1 MEYLEIIGIIF
12 IKVFNMKVELRNPNI
27 IMKLSRLGSFHQSKL
42 SFLRSFLNEFKDW
55 EYNRDLF
62 ELDEKGYG
70 VAVYSFKKK
79 DRVYSLVCF
88 ANKIND
94 NDRSDRVIAT
104 KWDAAFTLYDGVP
117 DKKDIKRLK
126 KEVPKQ
132 EVGRLSYKE
141 LTLSRANRSVRIFNH
156 VIDSLSNGVQP
167 NEDLLKKVGYLYR
180 TTAVYGSGKF
190 GLADRFRIKNREEIN
205 GPFRLEMMLVYL
217 VRQFTFD
224 QVNHISKH
232 KNPDNAV
239 TLDKKICKN
248 LGIGNSTGLGMAPF
262 IVNHPT
268 LLNNWIL
275 SREKALKKIREI
287 KKVKSA
293 DSKLF
298 KECVK
303 NSIKNITS
311 WNTES
316 EYQLGKIKLLLK
328 DVEKFLMF
336 LENDFSFNEDYP
348 FNRIYLW
355 LENETCEECTEY
367 VVSIM
372 MEPFNGIIDPLIKEM
387 SSDEEKH
394 FNIPTNRT
402 VDELIK
408 ILETNYSNII
418 NIDFKKKENN
428 KKFWFI
434 SKNKEE
440 PRLADRFDEQGAE
453 LEQPLAIARD
463 IKKLY
468 QKLKITEKNICIA
481 NFLINNSDLRHVVRR
496 AFIIEKFPYSEIQDN
511 TISEKIIPIDMLRL
525 KLSFFGAL
533 KFDPRSD
540 KWLRI
545 CMFQGA
551 PLPKELKNFD
561 DQWVYKSQ

>member
-1 MEYLEIIGIIF
+1 MN
-12 IKVFNMKVELRNPNI
+12 IKLRDPNI
-27 IMKLSRLGSFHQSKL
+27 IMKLSRLGSFHQSRL
-42 SFLRSFLNEFKDW
+42 SFLRSFLSEFKDW
-55 EYNRDLF
+55 EYKKDLF
-62 ELDEKGYG
+62 NLDENGYG
-70 VAVYSFKKK
+70 VAVYSFTKK
-79 DRVYSLVCF
+79 DRVYSLICF

-94 NDRSDRVIAT
+94 EERSDRVIAT
-104 KWDAAFTLYDGVP
+104 KWDAAFTLHDGIP
-117 DKKDIKRLK
+117 TKKDIQRLK
-126 KEVPKQ
+126 NEVPKQ

-141 LTLSRANRSVRIFNH
+141 LTLSRANKSVRIFDH
-156 VIDSLSNGVQP
+156 VVESLSKGLQP
-167 NEDLLKKVGYLYR
+167 NSDLLEKVGYLYR

-190 GLADRFRIKNREEIN
+190 GLADRFRIKDREEIN

-224 QVNHISKH
+224 QVNHVA
-232 KNPDNAV
+232 KNKSPKTAV
-239 TLDKKICKN
+239 NLDPKICKN

-275 SREKALKKIREI
+275 CRETALKEIREL
-287 KKVKSA
+287 KKVN
-293 DSKLF
+293 SKEINLF
-298 KECVK
+298 KECVRK
-303 NSIKNITS
+303 SIKNITS

-316 EYQLGKIKLLLK
+316 EYQLNKIKYLLK
-328 DVEKFLMF
+328 DVRKFLNF
-336 LENDFSFNEDYP
+336 IENEFNFQKEHP
-348 FNRIYLW
+348 FNSLYLW
-355 LENETCEECTEY
+355 LEKETCDECIEY
-367 VVSIM
+367 IVSLM
-372 MEPFNGIIDPLIKEM
+372 MEPFGEIVQPLVKEM
-387 SSDEEKH
+387 SSDEDKY
-394 FNIPTNRT
+394 FDIPADRT
-402 VDELIK
+402 VGDLRSIIEK
-408 ILETNYSNII
+408 KYSNIL
-418 NIDFKKKENN
+418 NIDFEQKKNY

-440 PRLADRFDEQGAE
+440 PRLADRFEEEGSE

-468 QKLKITEKNICIA
+468 NKLLSKNKSLKM
-481 NFLINNSDLRHVVRR
+481 NKFLIDNSELRHVIRR

-511 TISEKIIPIDMLRL
+511 TISESLVPIDMLRL

-551 PLPKELKNFD
+551 PLPNELKSYD
-561 DQWVYKSQ
+561 EQWVYKTNI